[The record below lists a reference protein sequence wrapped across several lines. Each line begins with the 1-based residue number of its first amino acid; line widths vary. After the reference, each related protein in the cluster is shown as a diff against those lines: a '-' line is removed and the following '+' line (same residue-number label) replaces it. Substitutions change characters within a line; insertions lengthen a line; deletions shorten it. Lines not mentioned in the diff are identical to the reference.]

1 MSSFYDKVLSRILG
15 MEESVIGK
23 PLKRY
28 INPSNSILF
37 SILSFSF
44 SLMTS
49 IYLFTNY
56 VFIESSGE
64 WSPFYEILLNS
75 SFKII
80 LYSLLSSMS
89 FFFLSFFIISSILKL
104 TFIRSTG
111 TALLG
116 IFSAWI
122 IFSVTSSLGHF
133 LFIEAD

>member
-1 MSSFYDKVLSRILG
+1 MISFYDKISSGVLEI
-15 MEESVIGK
+15 EESVIGK
-23 PLKRY
+23 PMKGY
-28 INPSNSILF
+28 ISPNNSILF

-44 SLMTS
+44 SLMAS

-56 VFIESSGE
+56 VFVESSGE
-64 WSPFYEILLNS
+64 WSPFYEILLDS

-80 LYSLLSSMS
+80 LYSLLSSIS

-122 IFSVTSSLGHF
+122 IFSVTSVSGISYL
-133 LFIEAD
+133 